1 MRKMNQIAINA
12 MNRAR
17 MMKEAAVDK
26 FKKKEAGVD
35 QIVIILLIIAVAAM
49 CHFVFGP
56 LLKKTIET
64 VSQNS
69 NTLIDNW
76 FKGSEH

>member
-12 MNRAR
+12 MNRAL
-17 MMKEAAVDK
+17 MVKEAAVDK

-49 CHFVFGP
+49 CLFVFGP

>member
-1 MRKMNQIAINA
+1 MNQIAINA

-49 CHFVFGP
+49 CLFVFGP

>member
-1 MRKMNQIAINA
+1 MNQIAINA
-12 MNRAR
+12 MNRAL
-17 MMKEAAVDK
+17 MVKEAAVDK

-35 QIVIILLIIAVAAM
+35 QIVIMLLIIAVAAM
-49 CHFVFGP
+49 CLFVFGP

>member
-49 CHFVFGP
+49 CLFVFAP
-56 LLKKTIET
+56 MLRST
-64 VSQNS
+64 VMKIGAAS
-69 NTLIDNW
+69 NNLIDNW
-76 FKGSEH
+76 FDGSEH

>member
-26 FKKKEAGVD
+26 FTKKEAGVD

-49 CHFVFGP
+49 CLFVFAP
-56 LLKKTIET
+56 LLKAT
-64 VSQNS
+64 VTKVNTSS

-76 FKGSEH
+76 FQGNEH

>member
-1 MRKMNQIAINA
+1 MRRMNQIAINA

-26 FKKKEAGVD
+26 FTKKEAGVD

-49 CHFVFGP
+49 CLVVFAP
-56 LLKKTIET
+56 MLRTTIGKINT
-64 VSQNS
+64 GS
-69 NTLIDNW
+69 NNLIDNW
-76 FKGSEH
+76 FKGSEQ

>member
-1 MRKMNQIAINA
+1 MNQIAINA

-26 FKKKEAGVD
+26 FTKKEAGVD

-49 CHFVFGP
+49 CLFVFAP
-56 LLKKTIET
+56 LLRTMVTKVNTHST
-64 VSQNS
+64 
-69 NTLIDNW
+69 TLIDDW
-76 FKGSEH
+76 FQGNEH

>member
-1 MRKMNQIAINA
+1 MNQIAINA
-12 MNRAR
+12 MNRAL
-17 MMKEAAVDK
+17 MVKEAAVDK

-49 CHFVFGP
+49 CLFVFGP

>member
-26 FKKKEAGVD
+26 FTKKEAGVD
-35 QIVIILLIIAVAAM
+35 QIVIILLIVAVAAM
-49 CHFVFGP
+49 CLVLFAP
-56 LLKKTIET
+56 LLKAT
-64 VSQNS
+64 VTKVNNNS

-76 FKGSEH
+76 FEGSGN

>member
-1 MRKMNQIAINA
+1 MNQIAINA

-26 FKKKEAGVD
+26 FTKKEAGVD

-49 CHFVFGP
+49 CLFVFGP

-76 FKGSEH
+76 FKGNEH

>member
-26 FKKKEAGVD
+26 FTKKEAGVD
-35 QIVIILLIIAVAAM
+35 QIVIILLIIAIAAM
-49 CHFVFGP
+49 CLFVFAP
-56 LLKKTIET
+56 LLRGTIQSVDEK
-64 VSQNS
+64 S
-69 NTLIDNW
+69 NTLINTW
-76 FKGSEH
+76 FHGNDH

>member
-26 FKKKEAGVD
+26 FTKKEAGVD

-49 CHFVFGP
+49 CLVVFAP
-56 LLKKTIET
+56 MLKATIT
-64 VSQNS
+64 KVDGHS
-69 NTLIDNW
+69 NTMIDNW
-76 FKGSEH
+76 FRGTDH

>member
-1 MRKMNQIAINA
+1 MNQIAINA

-26 FKKKEAGVD
+26 FTKKEAGVD
-35 QIVIILLIIAVAAM
+35 QIVIILLIVAVAAM
-49 CHFVFGP
+49 CLVLFAP
-56 LLKKTIET
+56 LLKAT
-64 VSQNS
+64 VTKVNNNS

-76 FKGSEH
+76 FEGSGN